1 MSGSHQAT
9 LQELTA
15 NEFPDSKQSCE
26 QTTTP
31 APWICKGWDLLVGFS
46 QFIKGSTNINDW
58 HMFGGWALR
67 FWCWVRVKEGFST
80 QLFLL
85 LIPSKWLKIFGKN
98 EANPSSSII
107 FLCNFTCTLLYIY
120 HHSSPFAKRRKFLQ
134 LCTAQP
140 LPVPWRG
147 HTGPER
153 GTGEFTG
160 SQLEMF
166 HRMFLC
172 WLSQWQTF
180 KLLGIIYL
188 IGKIK
193 FKLLFHGPLAE

>member
-46 QFIKGSTNINDW
+46 QFIKGSW

-134 LCTAQP
+134 LNAR
-140 LPVPWRG
+140 LNPWAPCRKK
-147 HTGPER
+147 GPHR
-153 GTGEFTG
+153 SGTGNG
-160 SQLEMF
+160 GI
-166 HRMFLC
+166 HRKSVGNVSSHVSLLTQPMVN
-172 WLSQWQTF
+172 WL